1 MQPPSNIALKRKA
14 GLAADQSSD
23 ISSVKAETF
32 AKVRVL
38 GAELFREQLPQ
49 SPIFLLELEQI
60 LHFLTGSC
68 DRRDSLLGGI
78 DNLIDSSLGFAPA
91 SAS

>member
-32 AKVRVL
+32 AKIRVL
-38 GAELFREQLPQ
+38 RAELFRKQLPQ

-60 LHFLTGSC
+60 LHFLTGSG
-68 DRRDSLLGGI
+68 DRQDNLLGGI
-78 DNLIDSSLGFAPA
+78 DNLIDSSLGFASA
-91 SAS
+91 SAN